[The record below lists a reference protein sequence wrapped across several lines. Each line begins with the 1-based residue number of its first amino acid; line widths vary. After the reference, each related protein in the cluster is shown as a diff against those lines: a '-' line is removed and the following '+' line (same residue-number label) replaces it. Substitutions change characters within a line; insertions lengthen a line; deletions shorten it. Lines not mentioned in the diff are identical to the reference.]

1 MRKLEIAPKL
11 LTEGAQLLRQEGPA
25 QGEGKRYLLRAAKE
39 GAGICTPWLMDG
51 KERYFTLMLKAQETH
66 SVALNLLLYGKEG
79 GDQPVMTVRFGILP
93 QVETMVYFDMEWL
106 DGHVLFPE
114 SIPGE
119 LKIVCHGRRVAREE
133 ISEIVLSSMAAF
145 HDVECRIS
153 DMVLTDAYPEQ
164 TLPDVKMI
172 DRFGQLKRK
181 NWTGK
186 VNDDSDLKTRLE
198 AQLAERDEGYPFE
211 DWSAYGGWKGKKL
224 REGTG
229 YFSRCRQDGRWWL
242 VDPEGYAYFSMGP
255 DCVGVSGDC
264 RIDGVEKWLDWLP
277 DL

>member
-1 MRKLEIAPKL
+1 MQKIDLSQLR
-11 LTEGAQLLRQEGPA
+11 LTKGATFQA
-25 QGEGKRYLLRAAKE
+25 GEESGGVFRLSKE
-39 GAGICTPWLMDG
+39 GAGFLLPQLLSCE
-51 KERYFTLMLKAQETH
+51 ERYLTFRIEVLEEH
-66 SVALNLLLYGKEG
+66 SLAMNLLAYVRGEMEEVHN
-79 GDQPVMTVRFGILP
+79 PAFTVRFGLLP
-93 QVETMVYFDMEWL
+93 GVETAVCIDLHWMNAGE
-106 DGHVLFPE
+106 LFPE
-114 SIPGE
+114 ALPGT

-145 HDVECRIS
+145 QDVECRIS

-164 TLPDVKMI
+164 KLPDVKMI
-172 DRFGQLKRK
+172 DRFGQLKWK